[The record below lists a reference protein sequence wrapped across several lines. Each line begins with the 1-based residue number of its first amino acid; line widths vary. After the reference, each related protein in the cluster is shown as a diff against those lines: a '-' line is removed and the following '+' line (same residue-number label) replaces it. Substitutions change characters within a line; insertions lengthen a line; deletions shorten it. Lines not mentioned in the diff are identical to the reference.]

1 MSTLPTRITV
11 KVNLDHVLK
20 EHLYKGKKGTYLDLV
35 LWNTPDSPFGHDFS
49 VKQDLGKEA
58 REQGIKTEF
67 LGNAKAHNI
76 GQGKPAQQEGQAA
89 PSQPAQAAPINP
101 ADDLPF

>member
-11 KVNLDHVLK
+11 KVNLDLVLK

-35 LWNTPDSPFGHDFS
+35 LWNTPDSAFGHDFS

-58 REQGIKTEF
+58 REQGIQTEF
-67 LGNAKAHNI
+67 LGNARAFNI
-76 GQGKPAQQEGQAA
+76 GQGKPAQKEGQAA
-89 PSQPAQAAPINP
+89 PTQPAQAAPTNP